1 MHEELIGPR
10 IGAHD
15 VGRTQTHIAPC
26 GQPVRRQ
33 GGQRLPDE
41 LGDIRRAFIVPAGR
55 GRLGGAEHRV
65 VGNHDAQRAEPALVA
80 WSLRICNRFE
90 DRLGSRHQGAS
101 RAVDRAGDRGAGT
114 GEVDRH
120 LVPGHRDADVDRDLR
135 PADPIAVDVVVGRV
149 DAIGDLGDRLPARAL
164 AMVED
169 VGKGMPQRADA
180 ITGADFLQACV
191 GDADRRDFGVEVPQ
205 RHLGQAHVG
214 GDDVDDLVYQLTASE
229 QAQLGELH
237 AFLEDFRR
245 VRRQATGYLA
255 ADFAPVRDRNGE
267 GDQLIPD
274 KHRLDQGDVGGVRP
288 AGVRVIRHVDVAW
301 GDAARVLP
309 QNALHLHG
317 EGSGEQRDAVRLR
330 DELGVRVGDP
340 AGEVQHFVDHGA
352 HAGAG
357 EDDPHLV
364 RGGEE
369 FPFDDLDRDGIH
381 ENSDRLARV
390 AVTFVAD
397 FGCPAQ

>member
-135 PADPIAVDVVVGRV
+135 RRDPVAVDVVVGRV
-149 DAIGDLGDRLPARAL
+149 DAVGDLGDRLPARAL

-180 ITGADFLQACV
+180 ITGADFLQAFAV
-191 GDADRRDFGVEVPQ
+191 KPQ
-205 RHLGQAHVG
+205 AAAPGTWSTPQVRQTLEAILTTDEDPPPSLKQVAKLLGCAPRSLSKHHP
-214 GDDVDDLVYQLTASE
+214 
-229 QAQLGELH
+229 ELCR
-237 AFLEDFRR
+237 AISAR
-245 VRRQATGYLA
+245 YLA
-255 ADFAPVRDRNGE
+255 AIQERKQVTLQQRCEEVR
-267 GDQLIPD
+267 Q
-274 KHRLDQGDVGGVRP
+274 
-288 AGVRVIRHVDVAW
+288 
-301 GDAARVLP
+301 AARQLAAQGKRPTRKKLAEVLTQP
-309 QNALHLHG
+309 G
-317 EGSGEQRDAVRLR
+317 MLR
-330 DELGVRVGDP
+330 SPEIREAGRTVLQEIDRTHWANFPRQFSMDGYGHQLLPPIGRCRRARPRVQS
-340 AGEVQHFVDHGA
+340 AGRRRRA
-352 HAGAG
+352 M
-357 EDDPHLV
+357 
-364 RGGEE
+364 
-369 FPFDDLDRDGIH
+369 
-381 ENSDRLARV
+381 
-390 AVTFVAD
+390 
-397 FGCPAQ
+397 